1 MERDYYINRETGELL
16 TLRQAV
22 EQAERDYDYGDPTNP
37 ISITEL
43 YEYYGR
49 YDFGE

>member
-1 MERDYYINRETGELL
+1 MERDYYMNKETGELL

-22 EQAERDYDYGDPTNP
+22 EQAEVEYDYGDPTNDV
-37 ISITEL
+37 SLEEY
-43 YEYYGR
+43 YEYCGT